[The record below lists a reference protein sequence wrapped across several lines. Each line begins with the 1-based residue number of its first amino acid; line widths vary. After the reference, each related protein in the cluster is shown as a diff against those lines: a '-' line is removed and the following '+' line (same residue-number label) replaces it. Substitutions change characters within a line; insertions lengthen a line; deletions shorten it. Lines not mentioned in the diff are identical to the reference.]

1 MARPLIQCGIGDL
14 ERTFAESSQ
23 DAKILRTLKQELGF
37 RQVPRAVALLAK
49 VNLAMKTLA
58 PAVDSKAGKA
68 PVIAPADSTDI
79 PSTQNLDLF
88 EEAVRAQDGIVA
100 PQPEPGQSSTV
111 KLKSA
116 KRTTDIS
123 AQAAYALL
131 NANVSSTWESIEEKR
146 QAIVQRASPEL
157 SSELASR
164 QREQMMFEAE
174 QANIAYAVL
183 LRERSKNVG

>member
-37 RQVPRAVALLAK
+37 RQVPRAVALLSK
-49 VNLAMKTLA
+49 VNLALKTLA

-100 PQPEPGQSSTV
+100 SQPEPNQSSAV
-111 KLKSA
+111 KQKSA
-116 KRTTDIS
+116 RKTADIT

-131 NANVSSTWESIEEKR
+131 NANASSTWQSIEEKR
-146 QAIVQRASPEL
+146 QAIVRRSSPEF
-157 SSELASR
+157 SSELDAS

-174 QANIAYAVL
+174 RANSAYAVL
-183 LRERSKNVG
+183 LRERSENVG

>member
-1 MARPLIQCGIGDL
+1 MARPLIQCGISDL

-23 DAKILRTLKQELGF
+23 DAKTLRILKQELGF

-49 VNLAMKTLA
+49 VNLALKTLV
-58 PAVDSKAGKA
+58 PAVDSQAGKA
-68 PVIAPADSTDI
+68 PVIAPADSPDK
-79 PSTQNLDLF
+79 PSKQNLDLF
-88 EEAVRAQDGIVA
+88 EETVRAQDGIVA
-100 PQPEPGQSSTV
+100 PQAELNQSSAV

-131 NANVSSTWESIEEKR
+131 NANASSTWELIEEKR

-157 SSELASR
+157 SLQLYVR
-164 QREQMMFEAE
+164 QREKMMFEA
-174 QANIAYAVL
+174 
-183 LRERSKNVG
+183 

>member
-23 DAKILRTLKQELGF
+23 DAKTLRTLKQELGF

-49 VNLAMKTLA
+49 VNLALKILV

-68 PVIAPADSTDI
+68 PVVTPADSPDI

-88 EEAVRAQDGIVA
+88 EEAVRSQDGIVV
-100 PQPEPGQSSTV
+100 PQPEPDQSSAIR
-111 KLKSA
+111 LKSA
-116 KRTTDIS
+116 KKTFDIT
-123 AQAAYALL
+123 AQEAYALL
-131 NANVSSTWESIEEKR
+131 NANASSTWDSIEEKR
-146 QAIVQRASPEL
+146 QAIVRRASPEL
-157 SSELASR
+157 SSELDAG

-174 QANIAYAVL
+174 RANCAYAVL

>member
-1 MARPLIQCGIGDL
+1 M
-14 ERTFAESSQ
+14 
-23 DAKILRTLKQELGF
+23 
-37 RQVPRAVALLAK
+37 
-49 VNLAMKTLA
+49 NLALKTLA

-100 PQPEPGQSSTV
+100 SQPEPNQSSAV
-111 KLKSA
+111 KQKSA
-116 KRTTDIS
+116 RKTADIT

-131 NANVSSTWESIEEKR
+131 NANASSTWQSIEEKR
-146 QAIVQRASPEL
+146 QAIVRRSSPEF
-157 SSELASR
+157 SSELDAS

-174 QANIAYAVL
+174 RANSAYAVL
-183 LRERSKNVG
+183 LRERSENVG